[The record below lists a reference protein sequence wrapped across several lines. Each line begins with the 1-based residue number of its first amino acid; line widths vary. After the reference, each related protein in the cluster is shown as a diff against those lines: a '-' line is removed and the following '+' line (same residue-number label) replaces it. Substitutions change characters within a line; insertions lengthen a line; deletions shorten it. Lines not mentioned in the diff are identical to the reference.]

1 MYRDLQKW
9 AARSAALVVGASLM
23 AGCASDKTPPPSERV
38 DNPAAGTAE
47 KPSNLS
53 YGTITATIKKNVTTQ
68 SDLLEMFGGP
78 NVTTIDREGTEVWQY
93 ERTSSMTDTAGSQQ
107 DKNFNAFVGGGGGGA
122 GVVAGG
128 GVSGG
133 SKSSNDA
140 RRTVNSVRT
149 LSLIVKFNPDK
160 TVKDYTTRAS
170 YF

>member
-1 MYRDLQKW
+1 MLRESQLW
-9 AARSAALVVGASLM
+9 VARSAVLVVGTSLVV
-23 AGCASDKTPPPSERV
+23 GCASDKTPPPSERV

-53 YGTITATIKKNVTTQ
+53 YGTITATIKKGVTTQ
-68 SDLLEMFGGP
+68 IDLLEMFGGA
-78 NVTTIDREGTEVWQY
+78 NVTTIDRDGTEVWMY
-93 ERTSSMTDTAGSQQ
+93 ERQSSMNDTAGSQQ
-107 DKNFNAFVGGGGGGA
+107 DKNFNAFVGGGAGGG

-133 SKSSNDA
+133 SKSSNDQ
-140 RRTVNSVRT
+140 RRTVNSIRT
-149 LSLIVKFNPDK
+149 LTLVVKFNPDK